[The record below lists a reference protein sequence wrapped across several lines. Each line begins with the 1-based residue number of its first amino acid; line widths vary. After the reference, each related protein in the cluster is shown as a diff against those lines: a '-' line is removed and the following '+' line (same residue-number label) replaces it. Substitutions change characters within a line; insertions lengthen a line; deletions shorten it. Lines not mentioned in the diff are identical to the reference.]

1 MGKFLAQVG
10 MFLFALFFAHFLW
23 RAIGMADALKEGPKR
38 PAPATREQL
47 ESLCIAGNANACKLY
62 QVRYEQRCI
71 L

>member
-1 MGKFLAQVG
+1 MGE
-10 MFLFALFFAHFLW
+10 ALGHTVALLIAVVVAVFLW
-23 RAIGMADALKEGPKR
+23 EAIGMSDALNEADKG

-62 QVRYEQRCI
+62 QVRYEERCI

>member
-1 MGKFLAQVG
+1 MAKFFGYSASFVLAG
-10 MFLFALFFAHFLW
+10 LLALVLW
-23 RAIGMADALKEGPKR
+23 DAIGMSDALEEGPKR

-47 ESLCIAGNANACKLY
+47 ESLCVAGNANACKLY

>member
-1 MGKFLAQVG
+1 MGRFLGHAA
-10 MFLFALFFAHFLW
+10 MFLLAFFIAAFLW
-23 RAIGMADALKEGPKR
+23 EAIGMADALKEGPKQ